1 MNFHAIPTSSAMG
14 KFVKTFSLKNIYE
27 CMPTLQA
34 FYSWIFFICRYNI
47 GLYVRKRSHY
57 VPIFSPRF
65 ESGQGENL
73 IALQNNGIF
82 PRHIFPF
89 RICENLFLDV
99 HQVTPRNAGELNLN
113 GRGSN
118 LKKLQIG
125 RGIVVF
131 RDDTICF
138 IVPSIFRQFFILRRF
153 Y

>member
-1 MNFHAIPTSSAMG
+1 MHANTPSILFMD
-14 KFVKTFSLKNIYE
+14 V
-27 CMPTLQA
+27 
-34 FYSWIFFICRYNI
+34 FICRYNI
-47 GLYVRKRSHY
+47 GLVSYTDVLTKSHY